1 VEKTMGPCRQ
11 ALTIQARPVLQIDE
25 IILVGGQT
33 ARMPLVQQKVK
44 EMFGKE
50 PNMSVNP
57 MR

>member
-1 VEKTMGPCRQ
+1 MGPCRQ